1 MTPQER
7 ELIMNIA
14 RKLANSPTKSKDGDA
29 ESLINQEIASQPD
42 IIYKLT
48 QAVLV
53 QEMAIKELKQ
63 KADYLEKSSNY
74 YKDESNRGAFSKLLG
89 GNNRPPMPP
98 PPQPAQNSG
107 AFGGFMKT
115 AAGVAAGMV
124 AGHFIS
130 DFFSDHDKE
139 QQQPEEIVENNIIEP
154 EANAENP
161 GFMDENS
168 GFGNDGFA
176 NNNDFNNE
184 NGGFLDNDSGF
195 DGGFANNNNFDDDL
209 FNRAGEEPFQNDD
222 NNGGFF
228 GNDDGGFGGGF
239 DDDDNSY

>member
-14 RKLANSPTKSKDGDA
+14 RKLANSPTKSKDNEA

-42 IIYKLT
+42 IVYKLT

-74 YKDESNRGAFSKLLG
+74 YKDESNRGTFSKLLG
-89 GNNRPPMPP
+89 GNSRQPMPQ

-139 QQQPEEIVENNIIEP
+139 QQPEEVVENNIIEP
-154 EANAENP
+154 EQQNEEENP
-161 GFMDENS
+161 GFMDENN
-168 GFGNDGFA
+168 GFNSNDGFA
-176 NNNDFNNE
+176 DNNE
-184 NGGFLDNDSGF
+184 NNGFLDNDSGF
-195 DGGFANNNNFDDDL
+195 DGGFANNNSDDNF
-209 FNRAGEEPFQNDD
+209 FNRAGEDSFQNDS
-222 NNGGFF
+222 NN
-228 GNDDGGFGGGF
+228 DGELV
-239 DDDDNSY
+239 